1 MMYYLVFAL
10 VLLTPLAM
18 LVTGLVWR
26 SRPPRRQGR
35 GFAYRTAMTEKNEA
49 VWAFAHRHI
58 SKLWIRLGLM
68 LTLAVS
74 LLMIFLPAYY
84 LSFFLWVIGGEMV
97 FLCLSAFLVDGLV
110 KSSFDQNGDPISK
123 P

>member
-18 LVTGLVWR
+18 LITGLAWR
-26 SRPPRRQGR
+26 LRPPRRQGR

-68 LTLAVS
+68 LTLVVS
-74 LLMIFLPAYY
+74 LLMIFLSQHYP
-84 LSFFLWVIGGEMV
+84 SFFLWVIGGEMV

-110 KSSFDQNGDPISK
+110 KSSFDQNGNPISK